1 MNYPD
6 YKPEVAT
13 DPLTD
18 AELAALDDQLQSLP
32 GDAVMNVEA
41 LDGYLTGLLVAPLP
55 LAGRPG
61 AAWLPVVWGGD
72 AAGDEARPFA
82 SVKQKKK
89 AVLQVLRHLR
99 SVDLAL
105 RTARRDPAAW
115 EPVLSVAESP
125 GGDDLAD
132 AEDWCAGFLQAV
144 ALDPERWSPLFDDA
158 ETGPALVPIGLL
170 GMDPAELSPADAA
183 RLADPAERDAL
194 SRAAMDGVLLL
205 AARAGRQP

>member
-1 MNYPD
+1 MQYPD
-6 YKPEVAT
+6 YRPEVPT

-18 AELAALDDQLQSLP
+18 AELAALDEQLQALP

-41 LDGYLTGLLVAPLP
+41 LDGYLTGLLVAPVP

-61 AAWLPVVWGGD
+61 AAWLPRVWGGD
-72 AAGDEARPFA
+72 APADEAPPFA

-89 AVLQVLRHLR
+89 AVVQVLRHLR

-105 RTARRDPAAW
+105 RAARHDPAAW
-115 EPVLSVAESP
+115 EPVLSVAEA
-125 GGDDLAD
+125 DDGTELAD

-144 ALDPERWSPLFDDA
+144 ALDPGPWGPLFDGAD
-158 ETGPALVPIGLL
+158 TGPALVPIGLL

-194 SRAAMDGVLLL
+194 SRAAMDAVLLL
-205 AARAGRQP
+205 AGRAGRQP